1 MTLYAPKR
9 LALYGRNSQE
19 YKNTRHKLKTPM
31 NHRTYKPH
39 EDLAT
44 LVKCYWTLEIPKE
57 KAPKKNTIV
66 PDGCIKMIF
75 HYGDLYKHYNE
86 NGNSFLLPK
95 CFIIGQLTRPYNVQP
110 TGKTGTFFVC
120 FHPNGF
126 IPFAK
131 FPIKEMENTDV
142 SLEKLF
148 GTDGKE
154 IEQMILNAKSTS
166 ERIKHIETFLFKR
179 LADTSTIDY
188 IVKSTVETILT
199 ANGQLSINELSEQN
213 SINRRQLLRKFSS
226 AIGLSPKQLSKT
238 IRLQAT
244 LQVLL
249 SKKVDSL
256 TDLAYENEYFDQA
269 HFIKEFKEFTG
280 LTPKEF
286 YGDNLKMSL
295 IFNSTE

>member
-1 MTLYAPKR
+1 
-9 LALYGRNSQE
+9 
-19 YKNTRHKLKTPM
+19 M
-31 NHRTYKPH
+31 NHRTFEPH

-57 KAPKKNTIV
+57 KTPKKNTIV

-86 NGNSFLLPK
+86 NKNSVFLPK
-95 CFIIGQLTRPYNVQP
+95 SFVIGQLTRPYEVEP
-110 TGKTGTFFVC
+110 TGETGTFFVC

-126 IPFAK
+126 LPFAN

-154 IEQMILNAKSTS
+154 IEQKILNAKSTS

-199 ANGQLSINELSEQN
+199 ANGQLSINELSKQN

-244 LQVLL
+244 LKILL

-286 YGDNLKMSL
+286 YGDKLKMSL
-295 IFNSTE
+295 IFDSTE